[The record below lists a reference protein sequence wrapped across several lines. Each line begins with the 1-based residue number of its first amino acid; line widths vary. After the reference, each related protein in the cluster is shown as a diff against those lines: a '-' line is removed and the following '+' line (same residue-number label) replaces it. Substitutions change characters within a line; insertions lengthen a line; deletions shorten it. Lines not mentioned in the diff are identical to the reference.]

1 MADDE
6 VIDDEILDDDEVDV
20 DDADLDDDAMDG
32 DDEEVFEV
40 DPLDDL
46 ESEDDGPAPVR
57 DRRSSDDD
65 DDDEEEAYPDDVEED
80 LDTILR
86 DRITAGTDEEDED
99 EEAPVDDRT
108 EAGDRVA
115 PRAAE
120 EHSCPACFLLV
131 RRSQFS
137 SKRTDCPGGFDGD
150 DCPMKATFA

>member
-1 MADDE
+1 MSKVAVWVRLPLKPGVRAE
-6 VIDDEILDDDEVDV
+6 AAAAFQVAVDNV
-20 DDADLDDDAMDG
+20 Q
-32 DDEEVFEV
+32 
-40 DPLDDL
+40 
-46 ESEDDGPAPVR
+46 SEDGTLVYILH
-57 DRRSSDDD
+57 
-65 DDDEEEAYPDDVEED
+65 EEEADPDDVEED